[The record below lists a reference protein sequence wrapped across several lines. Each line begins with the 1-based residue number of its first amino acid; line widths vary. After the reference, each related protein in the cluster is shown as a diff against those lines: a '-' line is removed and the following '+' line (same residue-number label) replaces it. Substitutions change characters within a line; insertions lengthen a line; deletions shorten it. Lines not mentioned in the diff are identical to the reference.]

1 MAENGKDRERLR
13 QERIAG
19 EKGKEKPNRN
29 RLIIGYAVV
38 STLILA
44 VAVVIFILAS
54 GGSDSGES
62 SGGTRPGEADGGG
75 AHINLNTEI
84 GSTNGIQPD
93 ERTGIIPPPPKITNL
108 KEAAEKAGCYL
119 ELHLKDEGHQHIP
132 PGSPEPEYKT
142 NPPTSGPHVEPPYQQ
157 ADGAYYEMPEPIDF
171 VHSLEHGRMEIQY
184 FPDISEKEQRELK
197 GVYDE
202 MYGATLFFPN
212 TKMNY
217 AVAATTWTNLL
228 GCPGYEGKAT
238 LDAIR
243 AFGKATWG
251 KYGGEPVTAFTFTG
265 PTPAEPEE
273 PEPEPAKK
281 SE

>member
-1 MAENGKDRERLR
+1 MVDGGKDRKRLR
-13 QERIAG
+13 CAG
-19 EKGKEKPNRN
+19 
-29 RLIIGYAVV
+29 V
-38 STLILA
+38 SASILVAA
-44 VAVVIFILAS
+44 VAIFLLAGCGGG
-54 GGSDSGES
+54 GGSSTGES
-62 SGGTRPGEADGGG
+62 AGTSPGEADAGG
-75 AHINLNTEI
+75 AHINPNTEI
-84 GSTNGIQPD
+84 GSTNGIQID
-93 ERTGIIPPPPKITNL
+93 GRTGIIPPPPQITNL
-108 KEAAEKAGCYL
+108 KKAAEKAGCYL

-132 PGSPEPEYKT
+132 PGSPEPNYKT

-157 ADGAYYEMPEPIDF
+157 ADGAYFEMPEPIDF

-184 FPDISEKEQRELK
+184 APDLSEQVQRELK
-197 GVYDE
+197 GLYDE

-228 GCPGYEGKAT
+228 GCPGYQGQAT

-251 KYGGEPVTAFTFTG
+251 KYGGEPVEAFTFTG
-265 PTPAEPEE
+265 PNPAEPEE
-273 PEPEPAKK
+273 PEPAKK